1 MIARLP
7 RRLSAWPRPTVV
19 VDLPSPAGVGVIAE
33 TSTSGASGRPSR
45 ARDRGMEIFALSRP
59 YGMKSSGIDADVA
72 RDLLDRAKPRLLG
85 DLDVGFHVGASC
97 SR

>member
-7 RRLSAWPRPTVV
+7 SRLSAWPSPTVV

-45 ARDRGMEIFALSRP
+45 RWIARMWILALSRP
-59 YGMKSSGIDADVA
+59 YGMKSAGSSPMS
-72 RDLLDRAKPRLLG
+72 RAISSTGRSLASWAIWMS
-85 DLDVGFHVGASC
+85 DFMRGAW
-97 SR
+97 